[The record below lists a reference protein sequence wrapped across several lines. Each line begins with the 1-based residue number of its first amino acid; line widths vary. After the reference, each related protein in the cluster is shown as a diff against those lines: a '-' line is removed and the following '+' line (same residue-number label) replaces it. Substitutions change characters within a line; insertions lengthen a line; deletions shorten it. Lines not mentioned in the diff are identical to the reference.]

1 MSSAV
6 RPVVHGAVIFD
17 TSRGPLTMHLFGHDA
32 PQNVRNFIGLCGAK
46 FYNGA
51 VVDYIVKDNYIE
63 VRNRELRDG
72 VDVCFD
78 GLVGSDPSRRI
89 EGEVALVSSGPIV
102 PPQTA
107 TPPRST
113 MVGKRVGAV
122 HAYAIDRR
130 GIVLMVP
137 NQSPDGIG
145 SRFIITTS
153 NRNLTDRLKQYTVI
167 GEVVNA
173 EGLKFLERANRVA
186 LRPRQG
192 ADRDTA
198 LHEGTPLRMIR
209 IKHCIVLDNPFK
221 AEQAQKLAS
230 VDLPKLYNTL
240 GVGQYVEPFARGES
254 PLYRPAVPEGF
265 LSSDDEFDPAAHANE
280 DNEEQFQEL
289 KRREQQARVDNT
301 RALMLQVMDQ
311 IPDVDLK
318 PPENVLFV
326 CKLNPLTADEDLA
339 LCFRQFGK
347 VTACDVIRDRKT
359 GASLRYAFVEF
370 EKVEAAERAFLKMD
384 KVLIDDARIHVDF
397 CQSVAKV
404 WVQHR
409 QQQKA
414 AAAQRVGEK
423 RVRE

>member
-1 MSSAV
+1 M
-6 RPVVHGAVIFD
+6 
-17 TSRGPLTMHLFGHDA
+17 
-32 PQNVRNFIGLCGAK
+32 
-46 FYNGA
+46 
-51 VVDYIVKDNYIE
+51 
-63 VRNRELRDG
+63 
-72 VDVCFD
+72 
-78 GLVGSDPSRRI
+78 
-89 EGEVALVSSGPIV
+89 
-102 PPQTA
+102 
-107 TPPRST
+107 
-113 MVGKRVGAV
+113 
-122 HAYAIDRR
+122 
-130 GIVLMVP
+130 
-137 NQSPDGIG
+137 
-145 SRFIITTS
+145 
-153 NRNLTDRLKQYTVI
+153 
-167 GEVVNA
+167 
-173 EGLKFLERANRVA
+173 
-186 LRPRQG
+186 
-192 ADRDTA
+192 
-198 LHEGTPLRMIR
+198 
-209 IKHCIVLDNPFK
+209 
-221 AEQAQKLAS
+221 
-230 VDLPKLYNTL
+230 
-240 GVGQYVEPFARGES
+240 
-254 PLYRPAVPEGF
+254 
-265 LSSDDEFDPAAHANE
+265 
-280 DNEEQFQEL
+280 
-289 KRREQQARVDNT
+289 DNT